1 MIQRIQTLY
10 LLIVVIAMSLTLFLP
25 SMKAIS
31 PEEID
36 YALSTLRGLYPIE
49 EGGFHLNGVTMW
61 LTITNVVILLIAF
74 FTIITY
80 KWRVIQMRFSSF
92 NMVLLIGYYA
102 IFFFT
107 RYGIL
112 QQTPMTS
119 TTFSWPII
127 LPFISAILTYLA
139 LRAIAKDEALVRSL
153 DRLR

>member
-1 MIQRIQTLY
+1 MLQRIQTLY
-10 LLIVVIAMSLTLFLP
+10 LFIVVIAMSLTLFLP

-49 EGGFHLNGVTMW
+49 KGGFHLNGVTMW
-61 LTITNVVILLIAF
+61 LAITNIVIILISL
-74 FTIITY
+74 FTIFMY

-107 RYGIL
+107 RYVIL
-112 QQTPMTS
+112 QQNPMTS
-119 TTFSWPII
+119 STFSWPII
-127 LPFISAILTYLA
+127 LPLISAILTYLA

>member
-1 MIQRIQTLY
+1 MLQRIQTLY

-31 PEEID
+31 PDQID
-36 YALSTLRGLYPIE
+36 YALSTLRGFYPIQQ
-49 EGGFHLNGVTMW
+49 GGFHLSGVTMW
-61 LTITNVVILLIAF
+61 LTITNIVILLIAI
-74 FTIITY
+74 FTIFMY
-80 KWRVIQMRFSSF
+80 KWRIIQIRFNIF

-107 RYGIL
+107 RYVIL
-112 QQTPMTS
+112 QQNPMDS

-127 LPFISAILTYLA
+127 LPLISAILTYLA

>member
-1 MIQRIQTLY
+1 MLQRIQTLY
-10 LLIVVIAMSLTLFLP
+10 LFIVVIAMSLTLFLP

-61 LTITNVVILLIAF
+61 LTITNVVILLIALV
-74 FTIITY
+74 TIFMY

-107 RYGIL
+107 RYVIL
-112 QQTPMTS
+112 QQNPMTS
-119 TTFSWPII
+119 STFSWPII
-127 LPFISAILTYLA
+127 LPLISAILTYLA

>member
-1 MIQRIQTLY
+1 MLQRIQTLY

-49 EGGFHLNGVTMW
+49 EGGFHLSGVTMW
-61 LTITNVVILLIAF
+61 LTITNVVILLIALV
-74 FTIITY
+74 TIFMY

-107 RYGIL
+107 RYVIL
-112 QQTPMTS
+112 QQNPMTS
-119 TTFSWPII
+119 TTLSWPII
-127 LPFISAILTYLA
+127 LPLISAILTYLA

>member
-1 MIQRIQTLY
+1 MLQRIQTLY
-10 LLIVVIAMSLTLFLP
+10 LFIVVIAMSLTLFLP

-61 LTITNVVILLIAF
+61 LTITNVVILLIALV
-74 FTIITY
+74 TIFMY

-107 RYGIL
+107 RYVIL
-112 QQTPMTS
+112 QQNPMTS

-127 LPFISAILTYLA
+127 LPLISAILTYLA

>member
-107 RYGIL
+107 RYVIL
-112 QQTPMTS
+112 QQNPMDS
-119 TTFSWPII
+119 TTLSWPIV